1 MFKLENI
8 LDSLCLEHLD
18 KDIGV
23 FVQLN
28 FSPFLKQRVIPQLI
42 ILILTNSLR
51 AQILLNP
58 SGPSVF
64 T

>member
-28 FSPFLKQRVIPQLI
+28 FSPFLKQRVIPQLT
-42 ILILTNSLR
+42 ILILTNSLG